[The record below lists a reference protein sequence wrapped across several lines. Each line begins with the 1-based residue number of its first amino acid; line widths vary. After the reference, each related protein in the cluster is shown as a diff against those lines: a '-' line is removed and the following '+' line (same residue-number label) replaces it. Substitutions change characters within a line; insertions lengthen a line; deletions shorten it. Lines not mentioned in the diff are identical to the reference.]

1 MSARR
6 AGGAILV
13 FTALATLGASVLA
26 PHSID
31 ARFAGLLNAP
41 PTAIHVRDDAGNW
54 RAPFIYPWKRVSQL
68 EQQYEADRSA
78 PIPLMWLTAGHLA
91 QSSDD
96 ARAPLLLLGADS
108 FGRDVF
114 SRLLFGARLSLGLS
128 LLAAVG
134 ALLIG
139 GLAGGIAGYLG
150 GTVDDAMMRASDF
163 VLVLPAMYVAL
174 ALRSMMPLQL
184 PARTVFLLLTGIFA
198 IIGSPF
204 ITRGV
209 RAIVRTERT
218 LDYAA
223 AARSLGAG
231 HVRVLTRHLLP
242 ATRGFMVVEL
252 TLLLPAFIVA
262 EATLSYVGLGFPDT
276 MASWGTMLQDASS
289 ISAFADFPWLLSPAA
304 AMFIV
309 VFALN
314 LTLQRGSRG
323 LHYERPM

>member
-13 FTALATLGASVLA
+13 ITALATLGASVLA

-68 EQQYEADRSA
+68 EQQYAADRSA
-78 PIPLMWLTAGHLA
+78 PIPLMWLTGGHLA

-134 ALLIG
+134 AIIIG

-223 AARSLGAG
+223 AA
-231 HVRVLTRHLLP
+231 
-242 ATRGFMVVEL
+242 
-252 TLLLPAFIVA
+252 
-262 EATLSYVGLGFPDT
+262 
-276 MASWGTMLQDASS
+276 
-289 ISAFADFPWLLSPAA
+289 
-304 AMFIV
+304 
-309 VFALN
+309 
-314 LTLQRGSRG
+314 
-323 LHYERPM
+323 